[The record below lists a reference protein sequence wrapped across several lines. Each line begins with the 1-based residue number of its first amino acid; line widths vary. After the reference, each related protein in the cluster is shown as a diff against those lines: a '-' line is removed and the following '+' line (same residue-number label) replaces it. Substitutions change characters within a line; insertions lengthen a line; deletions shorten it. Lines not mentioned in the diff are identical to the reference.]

1 MVQVKSNSSRELK
14 GTDERLAGNKIGYIK
29 VLLIISVFLVIA
41 SLLLI
46 MAGLSLLAGCFMIVS
61 AALSII
67 VIRKKT
73 DINLE
78 FLRSLEERTIMSEK
92 KDDVIT
98 NFSHRIR
105 EPLNNIVIIADMLM
119 ESSLQK
125 KQKEL
130 IETIIASTSNM
141 VDSVNELTM
150 QSAENLSFVQR
161 KAIKYNLLSTVQ
173 NTIAL
178 YNLKDNANLEFNL
191 KWSENDDYDCLGD
204 PIIIKQIILDLF
216 SRIQSQVSENTLSV
230 GMTINKYSSESHG
243 KLISLILLADKDI
256 SIISDPGT
264 DESLASRLISY
275 AGGSYTKE
283 KRDDSSVL
291 KIILP
296 FADPVEDP
304 KQRIAPSIIGE
315 LAQKEKTRK
324 NLKDLNVLLVEDNAI
339 NQKII
344 QLTLK
349 PLVRYIDTA
358 ANGKEALQKFGTSKY
373 DVILMDIQMPVM
385 SGLVATEKIR
395 ALESAT
401 DSHVPIIAITAN
413 AMLGDQEK
421 CLSAG
426 IDDYISKP
434 FNPSTLVEIIKKNL

>member
-1 MVQVKSNSSRELK
+1 MAQVKSNSSRELK
-14 GTDERLAGNKIGYIK
+14 ETTERLAGNKRGYIE

-73 DINLE
+73 DINHE
-78 FLRSLEERTIMSEK
+78 FLRSLEERTIISEK

-119 ESSLQK
+119 ESSMQK

-216 SRIQSQVSENTLSV
+216 SRIQSQVSENSMSV
-230 GMTINKYSSESHG
+230 GMTINKASSEAQG
-243 KLISLILLADKDI
+243 KLISVILLADKDI
-256 SIISDPGT
+256 SIISDSGT

-275 AGGSYTKE
+275 AGGSYTQE
-283 KRDDSSVL
+283 KRADSSVL

-296 FADPVEDP
+296 FTDPVEDP

-324 NLKDLNVLLVEDNAI
+324 NMKDLNVLLVEDNAI

>member
-1 MVQVKSNSSRELK
+1 MIQVKSNSSRELK
-14 GTDERLAGNKIGYIK
+14 GTAESLSGNKRKYIE
-29 VLLIISVFLVIA
+29 VLLIISVFLLIA
-41 SLLLI
+41 ALLLI
-46 MAGLSLLAGCFMIVS
+46 MAGLYLLAGCLIIVS
-61 AALSII
+61 ATLSIM
-67 VIRKKT
+67 VIRKKS
-73 DINLE
+73 DINVE

-105 EPLNNIVIIADMLM
+105 EPLNNLVIIADMLM

-141 VDSVNELTM
+141 VESVNELTM

-161 KAIKYNLLSTVQ
+161 KAIKYNLVSTVQ

-178 YNLKDNANLEFNL
+178 YNLKDNANLDFDL

-204 PIIIKQIILDLF
+204 PIIIKQIILDLL
-216 SRIQSQVSENTLSV
+216 SRIQSQVSEKVLSV
-230 GMTINKYSSESHG
+230 EMTINKVSSETQG
-243 KLISLILLADKDI
+243 KQVSVFLLADKDI
-256 SIISDPGT
+256 SLISDKGT
-264 DESLASRLISY
+264 DESLASRLVSY
-275 AGGSYTKE
+275 AGGSYAQE
-283 KRDDSSVL
+283 KRADSAFL
-291 KIILP
+291 KILLP
-296 FADPVEDP
+296 FVDPVEDI
-304 KQRIAPSIIGE
+304 KHRIAPSIIGE

-344 QLTLK
+344 LLTLK
-349 PLVRYIDTA
+349 PLVRFIDTA